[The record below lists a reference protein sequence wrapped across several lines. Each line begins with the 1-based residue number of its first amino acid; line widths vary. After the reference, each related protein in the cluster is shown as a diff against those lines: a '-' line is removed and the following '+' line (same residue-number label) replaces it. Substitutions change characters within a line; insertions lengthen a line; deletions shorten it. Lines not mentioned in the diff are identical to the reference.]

1 MHHFLALND
10 RLQQLLSRLLAGFLL
25 LMALLTVT
33 VVTLRYGFNLGTVAL
48 QESIMYLHA
57 AVFML
62 GAGVALGRDSHVRV
76 DILYHNLRPR
86 NQHWVNAIGTLVFLL
101 PFSLVVGISSW
112 DYVTESWSIFE
123 TSAESEGIPA
133 VYLLKTLIP
142 LSMATLALQGL
153 NLFITSA
160 HHLVHGGADG

>member
-1 MHHFLALND
+1 LHHFLALND
-10 RLQQLLSRLLAGFLL
+10 RVQQLLSRLLAGFLL
-25 LMALLTVT
+25 LMAVLTVT
-33 VVTLRYGFNLGTVAL
+33 VVALRYGFNLGTVAL

-76 DILYHNLRPR
+76 DILYQNLRPR
-86 NQHWVNAIGTLVFLL
+86 NQHWVNAVGTLVFLL

-112 DYVTESWSIFE
+112 EYVSESWSIFE

-153 NLFITSA
+153 SLFITSA

>member
-10 RLQQLLSRLLAGFLL
+10 RVQQLLSRLLAGFLL
-25 LMALLTVT
+25 LMAVLTVT
-33 VVTLRYGFNLGTVAL
+33 VVALRYGFNLGTVAL

-76 DILYHNLRPR
+76 DILYQNLRPR
-86 NQHWVNAIGTLVFLL
+86 NQHWVNAVGTLVFLL
-101 PFSLVVGISSW
+101 PFSLVVCVSSW
-112 DYVTESWSIFE
+112 EYVSESWSIFE

-153 NLFITSA
+153 SLLITSA
-160 HHLVHGGADG
+160 HHLVHGDADG

>member
-10 RLQQLLSRLLAGFLL
+10 RVQQLLSRLLAGFLL
-25 LMALLTVT
+25 LMAVLTVT
-33 VVTLRYGFNLGTVAL
+33 VVALRYGFNLGTVAL

-76 DILYHNLRPR
+76 DILYQNLRPR
-86 NQHWVNAIGTLVFLL
+86 NQHWVNAVGTLVFLL

-112 DYVTESWSIFE
+112 EYVSESWSIFE

-153 NLFITSA
+153 SLFITSS
-160 HHLVHGGADG
+160 HHLINGGVDG